1 MQNIAKTNQVAVVS
15 TVAEGGVPASY
26 SLGFGNS
33 VPSSAF
39 KPAAGGVPVILSDLR
54 AYTSNAGDRGIQVLA
69 TSAEGHSQVFIAL
82 AKGFPG
88 GQGSASS
95 GAFLAAV
102 QEAVASELPVF
113 LAVAGNSGRHFCALS
128 PSPFG
133 GVTAEEP
140 SDQILF

>member
-1 MQNIAKTNQVAVVS
+1 MQNATNNQVAIVS
-15 TVAEGGVPASY
+15 TSAVEGGVPASY

-33 VPSSAF
+33 VPASAF
-39 KPAAGGVPVILSDLR
+39 KPAAGGVPVVLSNLS
-54 AYTSNAGDRGIQVLA
+54 AYTSNAGERGIQVLA

-102 QEAVASELPVF
+102 QEAVASGLPVF